1 MLVNGGPLTNWLYVA
16 VCMHTSFTEE
26 LTSTTEQ
33 RTVHITPNKA
43 EFLQTM
49 MSCHNDD
56 YEVLL

>member
-1 MLVNGGPLTNWLYVA
+1 
-16 VCMHTSFTEE
+16 MHIIIHACLWVLATSFTKE
-26 LTSTTEQ
+26 LASTTEQ

-56 YEVLL
+56 YEVFL